1 LKSKPRTLFK
11 VVTHPVEP
19 RRPAEP
25 NLVRKTYKPKINRQ
39 RFEKRSVE
47 RASLAGP
54 TIVFQQALKN

>member
-1 LKSKPRTLFK
+1 LRSKPRTLFK
-11 VVTHPVEP
+11 VVTHPEP

-54 TIVFQQALKN
+54 TIVFQRALKN